1 MIGAQAIHRLR
12 RQAGRTLLYL
22 TALIVVFV
30 TSFPILWTLFCTF
43 KSKPDLFK
51 LPVEVWPERFTFDN
65 YVVTWQTTPITLYLR
80 NSLLVAVGATIITVL
95 IAALAA
101 YSLSRFPFRGKEKVA
116 QGVLLG
122 YMLPPILLT
131 VPYFVMFNRL
141 GFTNTFWGL
150 MLAHASGSLPFA
162 IWLLWTFFQTIP
174 QDIEDAAKIDGA
186 GRLRVLSSVFLPLA
200 APGIAA
206 SGTLT
211 FISSWN
217 NYLYSSVIASA
228 NKVQTLPLAIALMTA
243 RDYLR
248 WEVML
253 AFTGV
258 MIFVVFVLLAGFQRQ
273 LLRGFSAAYLK

>member
-1 MIGAQAIHRLR
+1 MMGAQAIHRLR
-12 RQAGRTLLYL
+12 RQAGRTLLYSTVL
-22 TALIVVFV
+22 TVVFV
-30 TSFPILWTLFCTF
+30 TTFPILWTLFCTF

-51 LPVEVWPERFTFDN
+51 LPIEVWPERFTLDN
-65 YVVTWQTTPITLYLR
+65 YVVTWKTTPISLYLR

-95 IAALAA
+95 VAALAA

-116 QGVLLG
+116 QGVLMG

-131 VPYFVMFNRL
+131 VPYFILFTRL
-141 GFTNTFWGL
+141 RLINTFGGL

-174 QDIEDAAKIDGA
+174 QEIEDAAKIDGA
-186 GRLRVLSSVFLPLA
+186 GRVRVLSSIFLPLA

-217 NYLYSSVIASA
+217 NYLFSSVIAAA
-228 NKVQTLPLAIALMTA
+228 NKVQTLPMAIALMTG
-243 RDYLR
+243 RDMLR

-253 AFTGV
+253 AFCGI
-258 MIFVVFVLLAGFQRQ
+258 MIYVVFILLAVFQRQ
-273 LLRGFSAAYLK
+273 LLKGFSAAYLK